1 MSKIKDVEIFLPV
14 FRQENPQYDSSFIL
28 KYRGRVVARVIT
40 DDGVEGYGMTFAD
53 PVAEYIQKILKEE
66 IVGKDPLAFEDI
78 WNAMY
83 TQIRSSGRKGVAL
96 MGMSA
101 IDIAIWDIRGKI
113 LGQPIYKLL
122 GGVNRLIPA
131 YASVGFLSMPEDTVL
146 EKSLEY
152 VEDGYSMLKIK
163 VGYDLGQNLRADYRR
178 VERVRRAVG
187 DDIHII
193 VDANGIY
200 DAATA
205 VRFARMLETLDVSLF
220 EEPTHA
226 DDIAGL
232 ARVRAMT
239 GVPIAAGENEY
250 TKYGCRDL
258 LCADAVDVLQFDIT
272 RAGGFTEM
280 TKIIALSQ
288 AFNKKIA
295 PHFWPQFSAHLLSAA
310 QNGLYLEVFPTPK
323 GVREGENIITNQP
336 PVVKGQYEIPDGPG
350 LGLDFDYSYL
360 SRYKAPNY

>member
-1 MSKIKDVEIFLPV
+1 MSKIKDIEIFLPV

-28 KYRGRVVARVIT
+28 KQRGRVVVRVMT
-40 DDGVEGYGMTFAD
+40 DDGVEGYGMTFSD
-53 PVAEYIQKILKEE
+53 PVAEYIQKTLSEE
-66 IVGKDPLAFEDI
+66 VVGKDALAFEDI

-83 TQIRSSGRKGVAL
+83 TQIRSSGRKGAAL

-101 IDIAIWDIRGKI
+101 IDTAIWDIRGKI

-122 GGVNRLIPA
+122 GGTKRLIPA

-152 VEDGYSMLKIK
+152 VEEGYTTLKIK
-163 VGYDLGQNLRADYRR
+163 VGYDLGRNLRADFRR

-187 DDIHII
+187 DDIDII
-193 VDANGIY
+193 IDANGIY
-200 DAATA
+200 DAASA
-205 VRFARMLETLDVSLF
+205 VRFAHMLADLDICLF

-232 ARVRAMT
+232 ARVRGMT
-239 GVPIAAGENEY
+239 AIPIAAGENEY

-258 LCADAVDVLQFDIT
+258 LSADAVDVLQFDIA

-280 TKIIALSQ
+280 VKIIALSQ

-310 QNGLYLEVFPTPK
+310 QNGLFLEVFPSPK
-323 GVREGENIITNQP
+323 GVPEGEKIITNQP
-336 PVVKGQYEIPDGPG
+336 SVVKGYYEIPDGPG
-350 LGLDFDYSYL
+350 LGLEFDYSYL
-360 SRYKAPNY
+360 NRYKASCD